1 MEITVKLISQINSA
15 TKPLACDCFDLRG
28 RTRSHCP
35 VCDGKGGMKS
45 CSTCGGAGMSPDGSM
60 QVRVCSECKGRGYGV
75 SADDLLPVLD
85 LRLHA
90 ARKSSLYPGVLSKL
104 EFEMPSVVCLRG
116 M

>member
-45 CSTCGGAGMSPDGSM
+45 CSTVAALGCLRMAQCRCEYVPCARD
-60 QVRVCSECKGRGYGV
+60 GYGV

-104 EFEMPSVVCLRG
+104 EFEMPSVVSLRG